1 MNQAHIIELTCKYVQ
16 NTLKSNSSCHDW
28 WHAKRVWKLAQYI
41 ATQEQ
46 ANCYIVELAA
56 LLHDIADWKFHGGDE
71 SKGTETA
78 HRYLRDLSV
87 ETGVIEQVCHI
98 IQSLSFRGAHVKS
111 DPLTLEG
118 QIVQDSDR
126 LDAIGAIGIARA
138 FTYGGYKH
146 RSIYHPNS
154 QPQLHHSFEQYK
166 NHEGTTINH
175 FHEKLLLL
183 KDRMNTATGKKLAIQ
198 KHQFM
203 EQFLKQFSSEWEMS
217 CVN

>member
-1 MNQAHIIELTCKYVQ
+1 MNQTKVIELTCEYVQ
-16 NTLKSNSSCHDW
+16 ETLKTNSSCHDW
-28 WHAKRVWKLAQYI
+28 WHTKRVWKLAQYI
-41 ATQEQ
+41 ATEEQ

-56 LLHDIADWKFHGGDE
+56 LLHDIADWKFHEGNE
-71 SKGTETA
+71 SKGAETT
-78 HRYLRDLSV
+78 RLYLRHLSV
-87 ETGVIEQVCHI
+87 EADIIKQVCQI
-98 IQSLSFRGAHVKS
+98 IQSLSFRGAHVRC

-118 QIVQDSDR
+118 KIVQDSDR

-146 RSIYHPNS
+146 RSIYHPDS

-183 KDRMNTATGKKLAIQ
+183 KDRMNTATGRKLAVQ

-203 EQFLKQFSSEWEMS
+203 EQFLKQFSLEWEMS
-217 CVN
+217 FVN